1 MISVTCRM
9 GRFLCL
15 FLFLGLTFFPLNG
28 ADVSIQDDQT
38 YKVYAEQEQTLDVN
52 KLFVYE
58 DETNEKEFDYIQSIP
73 DNFYTPY
80 TRFESLDNDKTYWIK
95 FRIQNTTNNDF
106 SFILFSGTNAKETIY
121 FIREGRVSERK
132 AGYLVPASQREI
144 PLGYKS
150 KSRLDIASQEAVV
163 VYIRTQS
170 LDKFEPRFNIKLV
183 SEETWNQKAQSRQL
197 FEGVFTGLLLILS
210 FLGLIFFAYTGAREF
225 LYYGLYTLSN
235 CIYFLNY
242 YGYLD
247 LYVFPNNPEYLMPI
261 WVLVTLTAVFYF
273 AFARSFIDTKE
284 AFPRWH
290 KVFGIAMKVMVAIYV
305 INVIFLLTTGD
316 AKTAIIL
323 HNSFNI
329 LICLMTLVFI
339 VSISSKKM
347 MVVRYFS
354 LGTAFLLVTVLITS
368 YQYLENFD
376 SDIPYVAQIGIL
388 IEVLLFSLGIG
399 HKIKRDF
406 HNHNITQESLIIQL
420 TENERLQLSINQ
432 ELEEKVAER
441 THLINDQKKQLQK
454 AWKEA
459 EMATKAKTEF
469 LSVMSHEIRTPLNAI
484 ISLSHLMEIENES
497 EETQEYI
504 DALKFSAESLHS
516 LINDILDYNKI
527 EAGKIDLESTE
538 FSLIDLLKNICESFK
553 YKASSKE
560 VRLILQVGD
569 HTPDRIM
576 GDPTRLTQIFNNLI
590 GNALKFTHEGNVTIA
605 ASLKGIKDDAAVVSF
620 VVSDTGIGIPKE
632 KLDEIFEDYEQ
643 ASRETTRKYGGT
655 GLGLAIT
662 KKLIELHQSN
672 INVHSVED
680 EGTQFNFDIEFKIN
694 DSMQIFDDANELDDT
709 KNLNN
714 ARILVV
720 DDSDMNRLVLK
731 RFFSMWNADCLEARN
746 GYEAVELANETA
758 FNLILMDLEM
768 DGIDGFETTCQIR
781 KDSKLN
787 KESRIVAM
795 TAQRASDLHQ
805 KIEESAMQDL
815 ISKPF
820 EPQDLYHKIKQYL
833 LLDGERA

>member
-1 MISVTCRM
+1 MS
-9 GRFLCL
+9 RFLFI
-15 FLFLGLTFFPLNG
+15 FLFLPGPTLFLWNG
-28 ADVSIQDDQT
+28 ANASIQDGQT
-38 YKVYAEQEQTLDVN
+38 YKVFAEQEQAIDEN

-58 DETNEKEFDYIQSIP
+58 DKTNEKEFDYIQSIP
-73 DNFYTPY
+73 DNFYTPL
-80 TRFESLDNDKTYWIK
+80 TNFKSLDNDKTYWIK

-106 SFILFSGTNAKETIY
+106 SFILFTGTNARETIY
-121 FIREGRVSERK
+121 FIRNGRVSERK
-132 AGYLVPASQREI
+132 AGYLVPASEREL

-150 KSRLDIASQEAVV
+150 KARLDIASQEAVV
-163 VYIRTQS
+163 VYVRTQS
-170 LDKFEPRFNIKLV
+170 LDRFAPRFDIKLV
-183 SEETWNQKAQSRQL
+183 SEEVWTKEAQSTQL
-197 FEGVFTGLLLILS
+197 FEGIFTGLLLILS
-210 FLGLIFFAYTGAREF
+210 FLGLIFFAYTGSREF

-247 LYVFPNNPEYLMPI
+247 LYIFPNNPEYLMPI
-261 WVLVTLTAVFYF
+261 WILVTLSAVFYF
-273 AFARSFIDTKE
+273 AFARAFIDTRE
-284 AFPRWH
+284 AFPKWH
-290 KVFGIAMKVMVAIYV
+290 KVFGLAMKIMVAVYL
-305 INVIFLLTTGD
+305 INVIFLLSTHD
-316 AKTAIIL
+316 ARSAIIL

-329 LICLMTLVFI
+329 LICLMTLIFI
-339 VSISSKKM
+339 VSISTKKM

-354 LGTAFLLVTVLITS
+354 LGTAFLLITVLFTS
-368 YQYLENFD
+368 YQYLIAFE
-376 SDIPYVAQIGIL
+376 SQMPYIAQVGIL

-441 THLINDQKKQLQK
+441 THLINDQKLQLQK

-497 EETQEYI
+497 AETQEYI

-527 EAGKIDLESTE
+527 ESGKIDLESTE
-538 FSLIDLLKNICESFK
+538 FSLIDQLKNICESFK

-560 VRLILQVGD
+560 VRLILEVGD

-620 VVSDTGIGIPKE
+620 KVSDTGIGIPKE

-662 KKLIELHQSN
+662 KKLIELHNSS
-672 INVHSVED
+672 IEVHSVEG
-680 EGTQFNFDIEFKIN
+680 EGTQFNFDIEFIIN
-694 DSMQIFDDANELDDT
+694 DSMQIFDDADEVDQT
-709 KNLNN
+709 KNLDK
-714 ARILVV
+714 ADILVV

-731 RFFSMWNADCLEARN
+731 RFFSMWNANCQEARN
-746 GYEAVELANETA
+746 GYEALELVEKTV
-758 FNLILMDLEM
+758 FDLILMDLEM
-768 DGIDGFETTCQIR
+768 DGINGFETTRQIR
-781 KDSKLN
+781 RDSKLN
-787 KESRIVAM
+787 KEGRIVAM
-795 TAQRASDLHQ
+795 TAQRASDLQ
-805 KIEESAMQDL
+805 DKIRESAMQDL

-820 EPQDLYHKIKQYL
+820 EPQELYQKIKYYL
-833 LLDGERA
+833 LLDEEKI

>member
-1 MISVTCRM
+1 MCSI

-15 FLFLGLTFFPLNG
+15 FLLPGLTFFQLNG
-28 ADVSIQDDQT
+28 AFSAIQDDQT
-38 YKVYAEQEQTLDVN
+38 YKVYAEQEQTLDEN

-58 DETNEKEFDYIQSIP
+58 DRTNEKEFDYIQSIP
-73 DNFYTPY
+73 DNFYTPI
-80 TRFESLDNDKTYWIK
+80 TRLESLDNDKTYWIK

-106 SFILFSGTNAKETIY
+106 SFILFTGTNAKETIY

-132 AGYLVPASQREI
+132 AGYLVPSVQREI
-144 PLGYKS
+144 PLGYQS
-150 KSRLDIASQEAVV
+150 KTRLHIASQESIVI
-163 VYIRTQS
+163 YIRTQS
-170 LDKFEPRFNIKLV
+170 LDRFPPRFNIRLV
-183 SEETWNQKAQSRQL
+183 PEEVWSRETQSDQL
-197 FEGVFTGLLLILS
+197 FEGVFSGLLLILS
-210 FLGLIFFAYTGAREF
+210 FLGLIFFAYFGAREF

-247 LYVFPNNPEYLMPI
+247 LYVFPNHPEYLMPVWI
-261 WVLVTLTAVFYF
+261 LVTLTAVFYF
-273 AFARSFIDTKE
+273 AFARAFIDTKE
-284 AFPRWH
+284 AFPKWH
-290 KVFGIAMKVMVAIYV
+290 RFFGIAMKVMLAVYI
-305 INVIFLLTTGD
+305 INVIYLLSTGD
-316 AKTAIIL
+316 AYTAIIM

-329 LICLMTLVFI
+329 LICMITVVFI
-339 VSISSKKM
+339 VSISRKKM
-347 MVVRYFS
+347 MAVRYFS
-354 LGTAFLLVTVLITS
+354 LGTIFLTITVLFTS
-368 YQYLENFD
+368 YQYLIDFQSNV
-376 SDIPYVAQIGIL
+376 PYIAQIGIL

-441 THLINDQKKQLQK
+441 THLINDQKLQLQK

-484 ISLSHLMEIENES
+484 ISLSHLMEIENEN

-527 EAGKIDLESTE
+527 EAGKINLESTE

-576 GDPTRLTQIFNNLI
+576 GDPTRLTQIFNNLV

-605 ASLKGIKDDAAVVSF
+605 ASLKGITDDAAVVSF
-620 VVSDTGIGIPKE
+620 VVSDTGIGIPQE

-662 KKLIELHQSN
+662 KKLIELHQSS
-672 INVHSVED
+672 IHVHSVED
-680 EGTQFNFDIEFKIN
+680 VGTQFNFDIEFKIN
-694 DSMQIFDDANELDDT
+694 DSMQIFDDADELDET

-731 RFFSMWNADCLEARN
+731 RFFSMWNADCQEARN
-746 GYEAVELANETA
+746 GYDALDLANKNS
-758 FNLILMDLEM
+758 FDLILMDLQM
-768 DGIDGFETTCQIR
+768 DGIDGFETTFQIR
-781 KDSKLN
+781 KTSAMN
-787 KESRIVAM
+787 KDSRIVAM
-795 TAQRASDLHQ
+795 TAQRASDLYD
-805 KIEESAMQDL
+805 KVRESAMQDL

-820 EPQDLYHKIKQYL
+820 EPEDLYLKIKHYL
-833 LLDGERA
+833 MLDSETT

>member
-1 MISVTCRM
+1 MSR
-9 GRFLCL
+9 LLLL
-15 FLFLGLTFFPLNG
+15 FLLLGLTFFQTNG
-28 ADVSIQDDQT
+28 AFIAIQDDRT
-38 YKVYAEQEQTLDVN
+38 HKVYTEQEQRIDEN

-58 DETNEKEFDYIQSIP
+58 DKTNEKEFDYIQSIP
-73 DNFYTPY
+73 DNFYTPF
-80 TRFESLDNDKTYWIK
+80 TEFESLDNDKTYWIK
-95 FRIQNTTNNDF
+95 FKIQNTTNKNF
-106 SFILFSGTNAKETIY
+106 SFILFTGTNARETIY
-121 FIREGRVSERK
+121 FIRNGRVSERK
-132 AGYLVPASQREI
+132 AGYLVPASQREL
-144 PLGYKS
+144 PLGYRS
-150 KSRLDIASQEAVV
+150 KVRLDIATQESVV
-163 VYIRTQS
+163 VYVRTQS
-170 LDKFEPRFNIKLV
+170 LDGFQPRFNFKLV
-183 SEETWNQKAQSRQL
+183 SEEVWAKEAQSTQL
-197 FEGVFTGLLLILS
+197 FEGIFTGLLFILS
-210 FLGLIFFAYTGAREF
+210 FLGLIFFGYTGAREF

-235 CIYFLNY
+235 CVYFLNY

-247 LYVFPNNPEYLMPI
+247 LYVFPNNPEYLMPVWI
-261 WVLVTLTAVFYF
+261 FVTLTAVFYL
-273 AFARSFIDTKE
+273 AFARAFIDTKE
-284 AFPRWH
+284 VFPKWH
-290 KVFGIAMKVMVAIYV
+290 KVFGVSMKVMLAVYV
-305 INVIFLLTTGD
+305 INAIFLLTTHD
-316 AKTAIIL
+316 ARSAIIL

-339 VSISSKKM
+339 VSISTKKM

-354 LGTAFLLVTVLITS
+354 LGTAFLLITVLFTS
-368 YQYLENFD
+368 YQYLIDFD
-376 SDIPYVAQIGIL
+376 SQMPYLAQIGIL

-406 HNHNITQESLIIQL
+406 HNHNITQESLILQL

-441 THLINDQKKQLQK
+441 THLINDQKIQLHN
-454 AWKEA
+454 AWNEA
-459 EMATKAKTEF
+459 ELATKAKTEF

-497 EETQEYI
+497 EDTQEYI

-560 VRLILQVGD
+560 VRLILEVGD
-569 HTPDRIM
+569 LTPDRIM
-576 GDPTRLTQIFNNLI
+576 GDPTRITQIFNNLI
-590 GNALKFTHEGNVTIA
+590 SNALKFTHEGSVTISA
-605 ASLKGIKDDAAVVSF
+605 GLKGIKDDAAVVSF

-632 KLDEIFEDYEQ
+632 KLNEIFEDYEQ

-662 KKLIELHQSN
+662 KKLIELHNSS
-672 INVHSVED
+672 IDVHSVED
-680 EGTQFNFDIEFKIN
+680 EGTRFNFDIEFEIK
-694 DSMQIFDDANELDDT
+694 DSMQIFDDADETDQT
-709 KNLNN
+709 KNLEN

-731 RFFSMWNADCLEARN
+731 RFFSMWNAECLEARN
-746 GYEAVELANETA
+746 GYEAVELANKTV
-758 FNLILMDLEM
+758 FDLILMDLQM
-768 DGIDGFETTCQIR
+768 DGLDGFETTTQIR
-781 KDSKLN
+781 TSSSKN

-795 TAQRASDLHQ
+795 TAQRASDLQ
-805 KIEESAMQDL
+805 GKIKESGMQDM

-820 EPQDLYHKIKQYL
+820 EPQEFYNKIKQYL
-833 LLDGERA
+833 LSDSPEKA